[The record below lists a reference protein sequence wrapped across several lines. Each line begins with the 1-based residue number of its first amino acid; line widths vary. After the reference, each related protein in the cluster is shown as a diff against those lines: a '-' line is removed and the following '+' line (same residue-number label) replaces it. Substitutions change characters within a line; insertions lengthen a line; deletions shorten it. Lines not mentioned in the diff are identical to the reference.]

1 MLILQSRK
9 LGNQEFKECYA
20 SNETDSNEWKGTKI
34 KYGYVPKSRTRCFN
48 GFYLGFQES
57 NQSRTRA
64 SFYEGL
70 LSTHCS
76 HEHLTQNTILLD
88 DQDRTS
94 ISNVR
99 SQKKSSQHHSFYPCF
114 LCPKRYEF
122 PSEFIVLSN
131 HLHRSAMTGHP
142 NTKLLKT
149 TSILPSYCSTLTS
162 SCK

>member
-1 MLILQSRK
+1 MLILQFTKQKTRKSRIQRV
-9 LGNQEFKECYA
+9 LRIYA

-70 LSTHCS
+70 LSMHCS

-99 SQKKSSQHHSFYPCF
+99 SQKKSSLYITHFIHAFCVLSAMNF
-114 LCPKRYEF
+114 LQSLSYYQTI
-122 PSEFIVLSN
+122 FIVLPWQDTQIQN
-131 HLHRSAMTGHP
+131 
-142 NTKLLKT
+142 
-149 TSILPSYCSTLTS
+149 C
-162 SCK
+162 